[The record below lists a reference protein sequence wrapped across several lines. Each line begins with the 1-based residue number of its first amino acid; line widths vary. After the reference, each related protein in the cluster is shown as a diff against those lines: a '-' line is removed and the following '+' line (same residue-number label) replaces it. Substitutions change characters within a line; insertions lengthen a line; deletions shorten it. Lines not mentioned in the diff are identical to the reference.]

1 MLGVT
6 GGRRPAASL
15 RAPPGFTD
23 RLAEAWPAVVEAA
36 VAQAGGDPA
45 RVTRDNFTAALRDA
59 MPGLS
64 AAEDDYARQV
74 ALSVIQQVTGSNVFF
89 PDLDYLQAA
98 LLQGRVPPQELD
110 QPRATLNLSLFT
122 TTTRSG
128 TKALDLFKS
137 TGVTWKIPKGFLNR
151 YNDCNHEVL
160 RRAAALAGAKH
171 DSARDVVAGV
181 WGRVD
186 VPTFVEACRQVM
198 GELSAEEE
206 EYLIALASE
215 QVQDGT
221 SLIRDLPFLDKCIQN
236 GKTPTSIKGPELLPT
251 IFLNDTTSGKTD
263 GMMLR
268 HTGGRIF

>member
-1 MLGVT
+1 MLNVT
-6 GGRRPAASL
+6 GGRRPVASW
-15 RAPPGFTD
+15 RTPPGFLE
-23 RLAEAWPAVVEAA
+23 RLADAWPAVLDGAVE
-36 VAQAGGDPA
+36 QAGGDPA
-45 RVTRDNFTAALRDA
+45 RVTRDSFLAALREA
-59 MPGLS
+59 LPGLS

-74 ALSVIQQVTGSNVFF
+74 SLSVIQQVRGSNVFF

-110 QPRATLNLSLFT
+110 QPRSTLSLATFT

-128 TKALDLFKS
+128 TKSLDLFKT

-160 RRAAALAGAKH
+160 RRAAALVGARH
-171 DSARDVVAGV
+171 DGARDVVAGV

-186 VPTFVEACRQVM
+186 VPTFVEACRQVL
-198 GELSAEEE
+198 GEISADEE

-221 SLIRDLPFLDKCIQN
+221 AYIRDLPFLDKCIQN
-236 GKTPTSIKGPELLPT
+236 GKTPTSIKGPELLPS

-263 GMMLR
+263 GMTLR